1 MEKIKYYN
9 DKELYG
15 IKEMIDDIQKHG
27 VLADYEYIR
36 ALDIYVITA
45 WTGGWKMMRTVSGY
59 KPTIMPNRTSILAH
73 NTERHVAVETIIKEY
88 ERFMQK
94 EREQE
99 MKNNKQKFT
108 RDDLKPGYIIM
119 LRNGTLLS
127 IQMVGKETLIATA
140 GMDDPNWRYLS
151 NGWDSQL
158 NSTERGGK
166 TFPSIVYD
174 KTKDIV
180 AVYGY
185 VQGTINYSRC
195 GEISSCHRPLLWS
208 RYEAKKMTVEE
219 IEKALGY
226 KVEIVSD

>member
-1 MEKIKYYN
+1 ME
-9 DKELYG
+9 ELYG
-15 IKEMIDDIQKHG
+15 ITDMIKDIQKHG
-27 VLADYEYIR
+27 LLAEYEYIQD
-36 ALDIYVITA
+36 AHVYTIIAY
-45 WTGGWKMMRTVSGY
+45 TGIWYTTRMVSEY
-59 KPTIMPNRTSILAH
+59 RPFSDPNRTSILAH

-88 ERFMQK
+88 EHFMQK
-94 EREQE
+94 EKEKE
-99 MKNNKQKFT
+99 MKSARTEQKFT